1 MKSKFR
7 EFFGKVVV
15 AIQKPEMRVLPGQ
28 LAFFFVL
35 SVIPLIALLGSLA
48 PSFGIQTDSIIH
60 LLESILPRAVLDL
73 LVPIV
78 SGDNLN
84 FNMFIFYISAFVL
97 ASNGTNSMIISSNE
111 LYKTHTKSYL
121 FRRIKAFF
129 MTVILVML
137 LIFVLVVPAFGDK
150 IILFLGTFIQNE
162 TMLENFHIIYNI
174 LKFPLSLFFI
184 FFNVKLL
191 YVLAPDKSIP
201 SKDTT
206 IGSLVTTLGWLLA
219 TEIYSLYVD
228 AFAKYNLF
236 YGSLS
241 NILILMLWVYLLA
254 YIFVFGMALNVGS
267 VENQSEFSSYE
278 K

>member
-1 MKSKFR
+1 MKSKLQ
-7 EFFGKVVV
+7 EFFSKVMV

-48 PSFGIQTDSIIH
+48 SSFGIQTSSIIH
-60 LLESILPRAVLDL
+60 LLESIVPKAVVDL
-73 LVPIV
+73 LIPIV

-84 FNMFIFYISAFVL
+84 FNMFIFYVSAFVL

-121 FRRIKAFF
+121 FHRIKALF

-150 IILFLGTFIQNE
+150 IILFLGTFIHNDAMLQNLH
-162 TMLENFHIIYNI
+162 MIYNI

-191 YVLAPDKSIP
+191 YVLAPDKTIS

-206 IGSLVTTLGWLLA
+206 IGSLVTTLGWILA
-219 TEIYSLYVD
+219 TEVYSIYVD
-228 AFAKYNLF
+228 VFARYNLF

-241 NILILMLWVYLLA
+241 NILILLLWVYLLA
-254 YIFVFGMALNVGS
+254 YIFVFGMALNVGRLEEIGVDS
-267 VENQSEFSSYE
+267 N
-278 K
+278 